1 MKRLFL
7 GVSPDAAQVEQLLKI
22 QTTLFKAG
30 DKERACEGRD
40 ADRKTANYYTGVGR
54 RVEKQNFHMTL
65 AFLGAVSDEMQEQ
78 LESTLDSFYAIN
90 ANQWPSFDVAL
101 DTLTLWRKPQVL
113 CLSGKVDDENLQITV
128 DRCRYA
134 AREAGLFSGKTDK
147 DNRSGEPAFTPHI
160 TLFRKA
166 KKIPQALL
174 PETNLLRDELIERAL
189 IPLTLSPQQ
198 MHLYESVSTP
208 EGVEYHIQRSWK
220 LIPTGTSQPG

>member
-7 GVSPDAAQVEQLLKI
+7 GVSPNGKQVEQLLKI
-22 QTTLFKAG
+22 QAALFEAG
-30 DKERACEGRD
+30 DKERALEGRD
-40 ADRKTANYYTGVGR
+40 ADKDSASHYHTSVGR
-54 RVEKQNFHMTL
+54 SVNKQNFHMTL
-65 AFLGAVSDEMQEQ
+65 AFLGPVSDEMQAQ

-113 CLSGKVDDENLQITV
+113 CLSGKTEDENLQIAV

-147 DNRSGEPAFTPHI
+147 PNKSSEPAFTPHI

-166 KKIPQALL
+166 KKIPDSHL
-174 PETNLLRDELIERAL
+174 PQTGLLRAQLIERSL
-189 IPLTLSPQQ
+189 IPMTLSPQQ
-198 MHLYESVSTP
+198 MHLYESVNTAD
-208 EGVEYHIQRSWK
+208 GVEYHILRSWTLK
-220 LIPTGTSQPG
+220 